1 MLFIG
6 ICANLSHH
14 HSLAQIVW
22 ALGGIAGLIPAMKW
36 IIDELQTQ
44 QMGSDILAV
53 LALLGTLLTS
63 EMFASSVKVIF
74 PEAFSGSGEKEQG
87 CYFFLASF

>member
-63 EMFASSVKVIF
+63 EMFASSVISLMLATGI
-74 PEAFSGSGEKEQG
+74 AFKGKP
-87 CYFFLASF
+87 